1 MMFPTPSET
10 SIPNSPSTV
19 SSLKPLRRFFR
30 EKESSGHWNMGWI
43 CASCGRTTKT
53 NRQKCRRCGSSV
65 WKPILAK
72 DPSEVSGQLKRISPK
87 GLLLANPG
95 RQTPIQDSNNIECG
109 NCHAVIYR
117 ADIKF
122 DTTVLQEAI
131 TAHQLTS
138 PGCRNGVSKQSKPA
152 S

>member
-1 MMFPTPSET
+1 
-10 SIPNSPSTV
+10 
-19 SSLKPLRRFFR
+19 
-30 EKESSGHWNMGWI
+30 MGWV
-43 CASCGRTTKT
+43 CASCGRTAKT

-65 WKPILAK
+65 WKPILSK

-95 RQTPIQDSNNIECG
+95 RQTPIQDSNSIECG
-109 NCHAVIYR
+109 RCHAVIYK

-122 DTTVLQEAI
+122 DTTALQEAI
-131 TAHQLTS
+131 TAHHLTS
-138 PGCRNGVSKQSKPA
+138 PDCRNGVSKRPKPA